1 MLNQSP
7 TRLVPACV
15 SRVSLVTRK
24 VCTVPTEA
32 CPVDGSTLPRLVET
46 AVRRWAV
53 ATPGMAN
60 TAMAASTAA
69 HSRRRDRRTT
79 RPGQTLP
86 NDLSCMREALLRD
99 GSGALPEPRRGH
111 PRCHGIRR
119 DGTAGLVP
127 GAPPAPRRPPR
138 LAVAWRG
145 VAAGDRSA
153 ERGDIDGFAPTRSGS
168 RAGYR
173 HRTGRRGPGHPP
185 ARLGRGRGGGRPA
198 GLGDPGRAARRCVDR
213 PRPC

>member
-111 PRCHGIRR
+111 PRCPRHSSRR
-119 DGTAGLVP
+119 DSRCREPRQHLGMPGLESVP
-127 GAPPAPRRPPR
+127 EFRRSPR
-138 LAVAWRG
+138 LAVAWCG
-145 VAAGDRSA
+145 VAVGDRSA
-153 ERGDIDGFAPTRSGS
+153 ERGDIRWLHTDAVVRQRPPPAPAWT
-168 RAGYR
+168 AR
-173 HRTGRRGPGHPP
+173 HGPP
-185 ARLGRGRGGGRPA
+185 ARPARWRSRWRPFCW
-198 GLGDPGRAARRCVDR
+198 PG
-213 PRPC
+213 